1 MINYDLYKEFSFIY
15 INMHLLHSVTNLKL
29 KSRLFPQK
37 LEKEKLEAI
46 ARQVQV
52 NAFLGFI
59 FKRTDIL

>member
-1 MINYDLYKEFSFIY
+1 
-15 INMHLLHSVTNLKL
+15 MHLLHSGTNLKL
-29 KSRLFPQK
+29 KSRHFPQK

-46 ARQVQV
+46 AQQVQV